1 MNLKFKNIRMVNFMS
16 FGDTEVA
23 LDIPGFTLVSGVNRN
38 QNDSAVSN
46 GSGKSSIWE
55 AISWCL
61 TGDTIRGC
69 KNVTNINGNDG
80 ALVELTF
87 DLDGHEYIITR
98 TKDHSKLKSNLKIM
112 IDGQDKSGKGI
123 RDGQQLLSQY
133 LPDVTSSLIGSVII
147 LGQGLPQ
154 KFSNNTPSG
163 RKDVLEK
170 LSRSDFMIEDIKD
183 RVAKRISN
191 FNATKRKYEDEL
203 VKLETELNIHK
214 STLSNAQSRLDNMGS
229 ATNLQES
236 VNSLKADIQNV
247 NAEIR
252 NVNDKLPEQQAV
264 RDSLMIQISGLVE
277 KEKNEISSVQ
287 DSYVYVADLDTRA
300 NELHSDIRALDK
312 VIKEKQS
319 IKDVCPTCGQKLVGV
334 TKPDITNDKIQLD
347 KLLEDYDSVKEER
360 DKVKEERDLKI
371 SEVAERF
378 KAERNR
384 IQLSINQYD
393 SNIKQ
398 LNSSLSAYNNRLIKL
413 TQDLS
418 ENENKLFNFN
428 STKQQLSDT
437 VASIS
442 WEIGEIESKILYNKH
457 EVDNVNSHLEVLN
470 KMNTYIKRDFRGYL
484 LTNVISYLDNK
495 AKLYCND
502 VYGHTNISFA
512 LDGNNISISINDK
525 EYEQLSGGERQKV
538 DLIVQL
544 AIRDMLCKYS
554 NFSSNIFVLD
564 EIFDNLD
571 EVGSE
576 KVLSMLT
583 NRLEDVSTI
592 FIVTHHSSIPIP
604 VDRQL
609 IVVKD
614 STGISRIEG

>member
-16 FGDTEVA
+16 FGDTEVV
-23 LDIPGFTLVSGVNRN
+23 LDIPGFTLVSGVNQN

-154 KFSNNTPSG
+154 KFSSNTPSG

-191 FNATKRKYEDEL
+191 FNASKRKYEDEL

-229 ATNLQES
+229 ATNLQEN
-236 VNSLKADIQNV
+236 VNSLKADIQSV

-252 NVNDKLPEQQAV
+252 NVNDKLPEQQTV
-264 RDSLMIQISGLVE
+264 RDSLMIQISSLVE
-277 KEKNEISSVQ
+277 KERSEVSSVQ
-287 DSYVYVADLDTRA
+287 DSYVYVADLDTKA
-300 NELHSDIRALDK
+300 NELYSDIRALDK
-312 VIKEKQS
+312 VIREKQS
-319 IKDVCPTCGQKLVGV
+319 IKDICPTCGQKLVGV
-334 TKPDITNDKIQLD
+334 KKPDITADEIQLD
-347 KLLEDYDSVKEER
+347 KLIEDYNSVKEQR
-360 DKVKEERDLKI
+360 DKIKDERDLKI
-371 SEVAERF
+371 NEVAEHF
-378 KAERNR
+378 KVERNK

-393 SNIKQ
+393 SDIKQ
-398 LNSSLSAYNNRLIKL
+398 LNSSLSNYNNRLIKL

-418 ENENKLFNFN
+418 ETENKLFNFN
-428 STKQQLSDT
+428 NTKQQLSDT

-592 FIVTHHSSIPIP
+592 FIVTHHSSISIP

-609 IVVKD
+609 MVVKD